1 MKWKTWNENY
11 WILESDKGEVLDE
24 ITRDHEHLF
33 FLKSTEKRY
42 TSLKAAQDAGKKK
55 QEDAPS

>member
-11 WILESDKGEVLDE
+11 WILESPKGEVLDE

-33 FLKSTEKRY
+33 FLKSTEKKY

-55 QEDAPS
+55 QEDSPS

>member
-1 MKWKTWNENY
+1 MKWKAWNTDY

-33 FLKSTEKRY
+33 FLKGTGKRY
-42 TSLKAAQDAGKKK
+42 TSLDAAKNAGKKK
-55 QEDAPS
+55 QEDTPS